1 MAKKGLGCLGTLGLL
16 ALVGL
21 LVNLTDDKSSNSD
34 KKATVSQTYP
44 SSGQTIS
51 RDRVAVLEA
60 QNLLS
65 RKGYDPGPIDG
76 ILGSKTRAAIKA
88 FQRDKGLR
96 ESGEIDHSLIAAL
109 SIPSDA
115 VKKPRIGISRF
126 ALQSLFEQKA
136 LGFKFEPA
144 TAVDGQPRVIG
155 TTPNKLASV
164 ELIGPAD
171 NLVQATIMVGI
182 PSDDTVTLVKNA
194 AFMAGFIKN
203 AVPEWPEAVTWMN
216 NNMEQASNMGKVE
229 TIVGNKQISLTIIKQ
244 LGMALITVKG
254 VPSK

>member
-1 MAKKGLGCLGTLGLL
+1 MAKKGLGWLGILGLL

-21 LVNLTDDKSSNSD
+21 LVNITDDKSSNGD
-34 KKATVSQTYP
+34 KKATPSQTYP
-44 SSGQTIS
+44 SSGKIIS
-51 RDRVAVLEA
+51 PDRVAVLEA

-96 ESGEIDHSLIAAL
+96 ESGKIDYSLIAAL
-109 SIPSDA
+109 SIPSHA
-115 VKKPRIGISRF
+115 VKKPSIGISRF
-126 ALQSLFEQKA
+126 ALQSLFEKKA
-136 LGFKFEPA
+136 LGFKFEHA

-164 ELIGPAD
+164 ELIGPED

-182 PSDDTVTLVKNA
+182 PADDTVTLAKNA
-194 AFMAGFIKN
+194 VFMAGFIKN

-216 NNMEQASNMGKVE
+216 NNMGRALNMGEVE
-229 TIVGNKQISLTIIKQ
+229 TIVGNKQIKLTVIKQ

-254 VPSK
+254 VSSK